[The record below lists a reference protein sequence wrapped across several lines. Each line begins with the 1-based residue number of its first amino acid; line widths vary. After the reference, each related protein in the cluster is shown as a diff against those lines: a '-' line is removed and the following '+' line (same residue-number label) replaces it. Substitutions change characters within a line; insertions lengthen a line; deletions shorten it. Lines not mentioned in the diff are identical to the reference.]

1 MNRSARRLPTIEE
14 PRALPTVEELWVAPE
29 LGCLHVLDA
38 AIGASVLAIGAVYP
52 EMQDNDPDD
61 ETESLRAA
69 LVVIGDARRLA
80 TSVAAYRHVLCR
92 LRERCDRADD
102 DPF

>member
-1 MNRSARRLPTIEE
+1 MKQPPRRLPTVGEL
-14 PRALPTVEELWVAPE
+14 RTLPAVEELWAAPE
-29 LGCLHVLDA
+29 VACLHVLDA

-52 EMQDNDPDD
+52 EMQDNDPHD
-61 ETESLRAA
+61 ETASLRAA

-80 TSVAAYRHVLCR
+80 TSVAAYRHVLRR

>member
-1 MNRSARRLPTIEE
+1 MKHSARPLPPTEE
-14 PRALPTVEELWVAPE
+14 LRNPPAVDELWVAPE
-29 LGCLHVLDA
+29 LASLHVLDA
-38 AIGASVLAIGAVYP
+38 AIGASVVAIGAVYP

-80 TSVAAYRHVLCR
+80 ASLAAYRHVLRR
-92 LRERCDRADD
+92 LRERRDRADD